1 MSKLALITRADSN
14 IKEMTDITFPVIQEY
29 ADKIGAEFINLD
41 HDAPFLTDDNK
52 PHYRILKVIDLF
64 DSFDRIAH
72 VDADVLI
79 SKKCPNIFEVVGEDS
94 IGTIYEDKGSRVGN
108 RRSLIRHVQSVWG
121 DVGWTEGYTNA
132 GVSVWSKQH
141 KNIFLPHRGQYWTA
155 WGSADIHMAYNAHKY
170 GYKIQELD
178 YKWNHMT
185 MFSEDWNGNA
195 NRFDSYVIH
204 YAGRG
209 IFDPDCKD
217 RLSQIK
223 KDYKVLYND

>member
-14 IKEMTDITFPVIQEY
+14 IKEMTDITLPVIQEY

-41 HDAPFLTDDNK
+41 HDAPFLTEDNK

-64 DSFDRIAH
+64 DSFDRIA
-72 VDADVLI
+72 
-79 SKKCPNIFEVVGEDS
+79 VGEDS

-141 KNIFLPHRGQYWTA
+141 KNIFLSHRGQYWTA

-195 NRFDSYVIH
+195 NRFDSHVIH

-223 KDYKVLYND
+223 KDYKILYND